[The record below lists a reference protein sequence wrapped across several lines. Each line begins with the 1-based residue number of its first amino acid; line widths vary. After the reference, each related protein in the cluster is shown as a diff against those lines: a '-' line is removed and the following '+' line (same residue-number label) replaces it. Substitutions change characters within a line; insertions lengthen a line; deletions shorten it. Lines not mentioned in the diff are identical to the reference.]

1 MGPGAFELG
10 WRETVRPGRLPH
22 CGRQGLSLTRGYDER
37 VTTTRFHESG
47 IILGDDWYAGRHG
60 FDHG

>member
-47 IILGDDWYAGRHG
+47 II
-60 FDHG
+60 